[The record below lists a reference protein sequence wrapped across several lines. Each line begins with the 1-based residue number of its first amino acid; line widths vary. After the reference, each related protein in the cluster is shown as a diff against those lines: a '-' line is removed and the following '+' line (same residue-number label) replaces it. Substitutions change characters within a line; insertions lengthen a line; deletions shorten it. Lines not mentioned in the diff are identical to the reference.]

1 MVQAGLK
8 AAPNWDGA
16 GRGVREHP
24 SGRKQGSA
32 ACHLLHCTC
41 IREIP
46 KEPGRVQ
53 PRNPSVTQ
61 NQSEPEQRWVCCPPC
76 TEQRKQGHCGSDQ
89 KDRVM
94 PASSPIPQWVPSGS
108 TSLAQLCFPSSLL
121 QHVLLTRHRQDG
133 ELGLGSAQHS
143 HSHASPCEPRAWLEL
158 PYMHE
163 RQPQH

>member
-1 MVQAGLK
+1 MKYGPKGQLLALGAPMVQAGLK

-46 KEPGRVQ
+46 KEPGCVQ

-89 KDRVM
+89 DRVM
-94 PASSPIPQWVPSGS
+94 PAPSLSGCPV
-108 TSLAQLCFPSSLL
+108 AAPAWPSS
-121 QHVLLTRHRQDG
+121 
-133 ELGLGSAQHS
+133 AS
-143 HSHASPCEPRAWLEL
+143 HPPSCSTCC
-158 PYMHE
+158 
-163 RQPQH
+163 